1 MNVIPS
7 YLTSDETYFYVT
19 KEHIDDIK
27 EYEHFIPLDDL
38 LDNTDV
44 TSAYYNCLGTLYG
57 RLVIVI

>member
-19 KEHIDDIK
+19 KEHINDIK
-27 EYEHFIPLDDL
+27 EYQDFVPLDDL

-44 TSAYYNCLGTLYG
+44 SSAYYNCIGTLYG